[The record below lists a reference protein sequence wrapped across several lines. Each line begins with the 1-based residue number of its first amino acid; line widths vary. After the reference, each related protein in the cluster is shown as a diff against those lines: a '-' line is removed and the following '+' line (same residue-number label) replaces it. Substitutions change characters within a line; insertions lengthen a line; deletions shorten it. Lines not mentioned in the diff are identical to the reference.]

1 MSSKILI
8 IEDEEDL
15 REILKFN
22 LEKEGFQVEAVQDA
36 NYGLMILEEF
46 IPDIILL
53 DLMLPGLKGQQFLKL
68 IKSNSMF
75 RLVPVII
82 VSAKNSETDIVSALE
97 SGAEDFI
104 TKPFSI
110 KILIA
115 KIKVILKRKSNIDSN
130 IISYCGIELDKSLRI
145 AKIESEQ
152 IELTLKEFEL
162 LQLLISNPKRVFT
175 RNQLLTNIWGYD
187 ADVYTRTVDSHISSL
202 RKKLKDKGDIIK
214 SVPKIGYKVE

>member
-115 KIKVILKRKSNIDSN
+115 KIKVILKRKSIIDSN

>member
-1 MSSKILI
+1 MSSKVLI

-22 LEKEGFQVEAVQDA
+22 LEREGFQVEAVQDA

-75 RLVPVII
+75 RLIPVII
-82 VSAKNSETDIVSALE
+82 VSAKNSESDIVGALE

-110 KILIA
+110 KILMA
-115 KIKVILKRKSNIDSN
+115 KIKVILKRKSVIDSN
-130 IISYCGIELDKSLRI
+130 MVTYNGIELDKSLRV
-145 AKIESEQ
+145 AKIEGEQ

-202 RKKLKDKGDIIK
+202 RKKLKSKGDIIK
-214 SVPKIGYKVE
+214 SVPKVGYKVE